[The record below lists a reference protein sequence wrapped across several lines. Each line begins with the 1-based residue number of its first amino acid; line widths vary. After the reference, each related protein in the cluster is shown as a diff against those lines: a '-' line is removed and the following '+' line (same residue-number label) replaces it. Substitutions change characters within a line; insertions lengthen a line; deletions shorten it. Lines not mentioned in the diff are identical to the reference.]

1 MDLKERFYIHLSKYT
16 NTEKISLLWGHLFKS
31 YTESH
36 REYHNLNHLEELF
49 NYFDHYQDSIQNK
62 SAVALSI
69 FYHDVVYQVWKKNNE
84 QKSAEKAIE
93 ILQEIRFPYED
104 LKIIED
110 LIMCTKNHTS
120 LTPDQGFM
128 IDFDLAILGQKNDIY
143 NIYSQQIRKEY
154 KIVPELIYNKGRKQ
168 VLTHFLE
175 KESIFQTSIFK
186 SKYEIQA
193 RINLTKELDQL

>member
-110 LIMCTKNHTS
+110 LIMCTKNHAS

>member
-16 NTEKISLLWGHLFKS
+16 NTEKVSLLWRHLVKS

-175 KESIFQTSIFK
+175 KESIFQTSLFK

>member
-16 NTEKISLLWGHLFKS
+16 NTEKVSLLWRHLVKS

-84 QKSAEKAIE
+84 QKSVEKAIE

-193 RINLTKELDQL
+193 RINLTKELD